1 MIICGGT
8 GLDFE
13 VLAYKIEQKRPLMNE
28 EGKASVT
35 TVAKGQISKERLAH
49 LL

>member
-1 MIICGGT
+1 MVICSGT

-28 EGKASVT
+28 EAKASVT
-35 TVAKGQISKERLAH
+35 TAAKGWISKACLAH
-49 LL
+49 LE